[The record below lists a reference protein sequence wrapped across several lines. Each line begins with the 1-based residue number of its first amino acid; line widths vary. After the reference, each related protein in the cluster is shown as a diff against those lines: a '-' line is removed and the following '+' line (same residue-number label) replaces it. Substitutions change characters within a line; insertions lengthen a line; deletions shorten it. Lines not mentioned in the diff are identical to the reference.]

1 MRKQSSMDKATSSL
15 VNRKIPRSQGYFVDE
30 EPSGRS
36 SEGPSP
42 RSSPRMERAGIEEND
57 QRLEALRSL
66 NEGGAGPPQ
75 PKSKPQAKSIQN
87 PWNKFQHENAGPG
100 WSKARMQEEYYKY
113 RKLQQRP

>member
-1 MRKQSSMDKATSSL
+1 
-15 VNRKIPRSQGYFVDE
+15 
-30 EPSGRS
+30 
-36 SEGPSP
+36 
-42 RSSPRMERAGIEEND
+42 MERAGIEEND
-57 QRLEALRSL
+57 KRLEALRSL